1 MADAALQRKNMV
13 ESQVRPSDMTDRRIM
28 GAMMALPRERFVPEG
43 LAALAYMDEALA
55 VAPGRGLMAP
65 RDFARLIQLAEIE
78 AGERVLDIGA
88 LSGYS
93 SAVLARLGHDV
104 VALES
109 DAAAHDSMVSILKS
123 LDISNVCPVSGPL
136 TAGWPAA
143 APYDVI
149 VLEGAVEMVPDAL
162 LAQLSANGRI
172 AGIAREGKV
181 SRAFLL
187 KKTPEGGARRAAFE
201 ASAPALPGF
210 EVAKGF
216 AF

>member
-1 MADAALQRKNMV
+1 MADTALQRKNMV

-28 GAMMALPRERFVPEG
+28 GAMLALPRERFVPES
-43 LAALAYMDEALA
+43 LAALAYMDEALP

-65 RDFARLIQLAEIE
+65 RDFARLIQLAQIE
-78 AGERVLDIGA
+78 PSERILDIGA

-93 SAVLARLGHDV
+93 SAVLARLGNEI

-109 DAAAHDSMVSILKS
+109 DAAAHDSALSILKT
-123 LDISNVCPVSGPL
+123 LNIGNVRAVSGPL
-136 TAGWPAA
+136 AAGWPAA

-149 VLEGAVEMVPDAL
+149 VLEGAVETIPDAL
-162 LAQLSANGRI
+162 LVQLSPNGRI
-172 AGIAREGKV
+172 AGILRDGKV

-187 KKTPEGGARRAAFE
+187 KKTPEGASRRTAFE
-201 ASAPALPGF
+201 ASAPGLPGF
-210 EVAKGF
+210 EMAKGF